1 MEIRKAGKDARFPE
15 FLAYNLDILSQLPPR
30 FFAAKPRGRLSSR
43 LIFSSDKSTVP
54 SAGSKQRPSGRGGV
68 KKRNRTGNRI
78 AFAGVLAGTALL
90 SLSLCPRLPA
100 ATPARRFGS
109 GPLTRSVQNEA
120 DAAIARA
127 QSWLIE
133 QQAADG
139 TWGGQNPYL
148 TAVCALAVSGDG
160 TTAPERHEKAIVKAV
175 HWLATHP
182 ATNACTVKNLQ
193 AAAWRDLA
201 LQVLGA
207 PSAPVRS
214 PLLDAPLS
222 SASNVLTELAILE
235 ARQMCGEPLPTN
247 AIPSVANPA
256 ESLIRAAQGQQPQQ
270 VVRER
275 VAGVAAAWGSPDVL
289 LWREE
294 QAQRAWWLARTI
306 NRQANGVLALS
317 PTLTLDWRRDLAD
330 YWVSRQRIT
339 PHGGGRWDS
348 AFVSPVEETAFA
360 ILLLREL

>member
-1 MEIRKAGKDARFPE
+1 MSNNIGLKRYG
-15 FLAYNLDILSQLPPR
+15 
-30 FFAAKPRGRLSSR
+30 
-43 LIFSSDKSTVP
+43 T
-54 SAGSKQRPSGRGGV
+54 GG
-68 KKRNRTGNRI
+68 RI
-78 AFAGVLAGTALL
+78 AFAGVLAGAALL
-90 SLSLCPRLPA
+90 SLSLCRSLPA
-100 ATPARRFGS
+100 ATPPRRFGS

-139 TWGGQNPYL
+139 TWGGQSPYL
-148 TAVCALAVSGDG
+148 TALCALAVSGDG
-160 TTAPERHEKAIVKAV
+160 APVPQASETAGKLAV
-175 HWLATHP
+175 GWLASHP
-182 ATNACTVKNLQ
+182 VPRAPSPQHLQ

-201 LQVLGA
+201 LQVLDA
-207 PSAPVRS
+207 PTAPVRS

-222 SASNVLTELAILE
+222 STSNVLTVLSILE
-235 ARQMCGEPLPTN
+235 ARQMRGEPLPTN
-247 AIPSVANPA
+247 AVPGATNPA
-256 ESLIRAAQGQQPQQ
+256 ESLIRAAQGQLPQEA
-270 VVRER
+270 VRER
-275 VAGVAAAWGSPDVL
+275 VADVAAAWGTPGVQ

-348 AFVSPVEETAFA
+348 EIVSSVEETAFA